1 MAIAHPPPRRSMT
14 GAGLLLVEDEALVA
28 EMLREALLDA
38 GAEAVHAVPSVRAA
52 LDVLD
57 HHSIT
62 AAVLDLDLEGETSA
76 AVADALVAAR
86 IPFAFFTGASQA
98 NLPPAHRAALVV
110 RKPAIEKLLD
120 AVEEMCG
127 RPGNPATRA

>member
-1 MAIAHPPPRRSMT
+1 MNRAD
-14 GAGLLLVEDEALVA
+14 LLIVEDEALVA
-28 EMLREALLDA
+28 EMLREALLDL
-38 GAEAVHAVPSVRAA
+38 GADTVHAVPSVRAA

-57 HHSIT
+57 HHPIT

-86 IPFAFFTGASQA
+86 IPFAFFTGGSQA
-98 NLPPAHRAALVV
+98 NLPAAHRAATVV

-120 AVEEMCG
+120 VVEEMCG
-127 RPGNPATRA
+127 RPGDPAPPA

>member
-1 MAIAHPPPRRSMT
+1 MRNPMT
-14 GAGLLLVEDEALVA
+14 GAGLLIVEDEYLVA

-38 GAEAVHAVPSVRAA
+38 GAETVHAVPSVRAA

-57 HHSIT
+57 HHAIT
-62 AAVLDLDLEGETSA
+62 AAVLDLDLKGETSA

-86 IPFAFFTGASQA
+86 IPFAFFTGGTQA
-98 NLPPAHRAALVV
+98 NLPVEHRSALVV

-120 AVEEMCG
+120 VVGRMCVG
-127 RPGNPATRA
+127 ASPS